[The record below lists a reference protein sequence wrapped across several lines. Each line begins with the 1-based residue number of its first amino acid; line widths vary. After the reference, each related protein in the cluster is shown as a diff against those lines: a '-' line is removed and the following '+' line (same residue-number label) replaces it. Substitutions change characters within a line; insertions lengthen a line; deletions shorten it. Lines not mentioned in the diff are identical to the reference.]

1 MSIERLATIL
11 ALVLVVT
18 GGCTLVD
25 KGRLI
30 AAEGV
35 GRAVVTECALSK
47 FQRNLNLEAVNLWLL
62 AGEYPHRAK
71 APDCD
76 GDGTSD
82 F

>member
-1 MSIERLATIL
+1 MPFLLCKT
-11 ALVLVVT
+11 LVTASLLIFS
-18 GGCTLVD
+18 GCTLVD

-35 GRAVVTECALSK
+35 GRAVVTECALST
-47 FQRNLNLEAVNLWLL
+47 FQRNLNLKAVNLWLL

-71 APDCD
+71 ALDCD